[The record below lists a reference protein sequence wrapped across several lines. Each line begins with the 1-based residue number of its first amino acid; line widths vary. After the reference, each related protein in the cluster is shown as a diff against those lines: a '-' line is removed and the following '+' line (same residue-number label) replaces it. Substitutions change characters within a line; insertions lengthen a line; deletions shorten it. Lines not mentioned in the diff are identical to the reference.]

1 MIDQYGREISYLRI
15 SITDRCNLRCFYCMP
30 RQPERLCH
38 ADILT
43 YEEIV
48 RTAKI
53 AASLGITKIRITG
66 GEPLVRKHCASLIA
80 MLKDIDGIQT
90 VAMTT
95 NGVLLSDNLS
105 ELCRAGLDAVN
116 ISIDTVR
123 EERWR
128 AITGS
133 KERMPDWWKLLNLCV
148 ESGLKTRVNA
158 VLLKETRDEWTALAA
173 LAESLPVDVR
183 FIEQMPIGQGNVS
196 ESECAEEVLRTLCSR
211 WQDLRPE
218 SDGEKS
224 SPARY
229 YVSAGLQGRLGLIAP
244 MTHRF
249 CNSCNRIRLTS
260 TGQLKPCLS
269 YGFGADLRT
278 LLRSDRSDRILRDG
292 MQQCIYEKP
301 EQHCFADPTGAAER
315 RTMNRIGG

>member
-1 MIDQYGREISYLRI
+1 MIDQFGREIRYLRI

-30 RQPERLCH
+30 LHPEHLCH

-48 RTAKI
+48 RTAKA

-66 GEPLVRKHCASLIA
+66 GEPLVRRGCADLIS
-80 MLKDIDGIQT
+80 MLKEIPGIQT

-95 NGVLLSDNLS
+95 NGVLLSDCLP

-116 ISIDTVR
+116 ISIDTLQ
-123 EERWR
+123 ETGWR
-128 AITGS
+128 TITRSDGP
-133 KERMPDWWKLLNLCV
+133 MPDWRTLLNQCV
-148 ESGLKTRVNA
+148 QSGLQTKINA
-158 VLLKETRDEWTALAA
+158 VLMRETREDWTALAS

-183 FIEQMPIGQGNVS
+183 FIEQMPIGQGTVS
-196 ESECAEEVLRTLCSR
+196 ESECADEVLRNLRRR
-211 WQDLRPE
+211 WSDLHPE
-218 SDGEKS
+218 SVGEKG

-229 YVSAGLQGRLGLIAP
+229 YRSAALRGRIGLIAS

-249 CNSCNRIRLTS
+249 CKTCNRVRLTS

-269 YGFGADLRT
+269 YDTGTDLRA
-278 LLRSDRSDRILRDG
+278 LLRGGASDEELREA
-292 MQQCIYEKP
+292 MRRCIAAKP
-301 EQHCFADPTGAAER
+301 KQHCFADPTGAVER

>member
-1 MIDQYGREISYLRI
+1 MIDRFGREISYLRI

-30 RQPERLCH
+30 PHPEHLCH

-48 RTAKI
+48 RTAKT

-66 GEPLVRKHCASLIA
+66 GEPLVRRDCAELVA
-80 MLKDIDGIQT
+80 MLKAIPEIQT

-95 NGVLLSDNLS
+95 NGVLLADCLPA
-105 ELCRAGLDAVN
+105 LCRAGLDAVN

-123 EERWR
+123 EARWR
-128 AITGS
+128 AVTRSDGS
-133 KERMPDWWKLLNLCV
+133 MPDWQSLLNRCV
-148 ESGLKTRVNA
+148 QSGLRTKVNA
-158 VLLKETRDEWTALAA
+158 VLMKETREDWTALAA

-183 FIEQMPIGQGNVS
+183 FIEQMPIGRGTVS
-196 ESECAEEVLRTLCSR
+196 ESECAGEVLRTLRTR
-211 WQDLRPE
+211 WPDLRPA
-218 SDGEKS
+218 SDEDKS

-229 YVSAGLQGRLGLIAP
+229 YESAGLTGRIGLIAP

-249 CNSCNRIRLTS
+249 CESCNRIRLTS

-269 YGFGADLRT
+269 YETGTDLRE
-278 LLRSDRSDRILRDG
+278 LLRDG
-292 MQQCIYEKP
+292 ASDNELRDAMRRCIENKP
-301 EQHCFADPTGAAER
+301 KQHCFADPTEAAEH